1 LIAQVKR
8 RPSGRPGDNVWPAQI
23 GTCPQDLPCEIN
35 DAATAKGLSFTM
47 VLVDLKNPWVMPAR
61 GLPRSLLPGAA
72 ALAASR
78 RRRAHCFPA
87 PPRYHKVFI
96 ARELVVR
103 TAKRPA
109 RATQPRG
116 PCWPRGPRR
125 RLR

>member
-78 RRRAHCFPA
+78 RRRAITRSSSPA
-87 PPRYHKVFI
+87 SWSC
-96 ARELVVR
+96 ARRNVR
-103 TAKRPA
+103 P
-109 RATQPRG
+109 
-116 PCWPRGPRR
+116 GPRSR
-125 RLR
+125 AAVLAARTEAQAQMIAAAHG